1 MTSNHCNVPARFGYM
16 NLAGG
21 LSEVG
26 LPFDQI
32 GKGEVPTLHLSR
44 MEFCDPAATVALAAF
59 AATSYRATKRPIVLE
74 GWNAESYLARVG
86 LKEFAGYKDDYPKR
100 RQDTDR
106 ITNLIEVADSKD
118 RQEARKNVLNVLQV
132 NHDGARSVLD
142 YCLEEM
148 LRNVDDHAESPVNA
162 LLQAQ
167 YYENR
172 HEVVMA
178 IADTGYGI
186 LRSLRQWHQNLDS
199 DFDAVKAAMQPG
211 VSGRNTKKGTNAGL
225 GLTVSSRLITRMGGT
240 FQLVTG
246 SAALEVKSKT
256 EEIRALRVPWQGVI
270 VTMIVPRNDD
280 LDWEGTFTE
289 VMGEI

>member
-1 MTSNHCNVPARFGYM
+1 MGTNHCNVPSKFGYL

-21 LSEVG
+21 LSELG

-32 GKGEVPTLHLSR
+32 GKGDPPTLHLSK

-59 AATSYRATKRPIVLE
+59 AASTYRATKKSVTLE
-74 GWNAESYLARVG
+74 GWNPESYLARVG
-86 LKEFAGYKDDYPKR
+86 LKTLAGYKDDYPKR

-106 ITNLIEVADSKD
+106 ITNLIEVADSRD
-118 RQEARKNVLNVLQV
+118 RQEARKNVLNVLQI
-132 NHDGARSVLD
+132 NHAGARSVLD

-148 LRNVDDHAESPVNA
+148 LRNVDDHADSPVNA

-178 IADTGYGI
+178 IADTGSGI
-186 LRSLRQWHQNLDS
+186 LRSLQQRHQTLDT

-225 GLTVSSRLITRMGGT
+225 GLTVSSRLVTRIGGT

-246 SAALEVKSKT
+246 SAAMELTAKT
-256 EEIRALRVPWQGVI
+256 EEIRSLRAPWRGVI